1 MLPIDFAPLGEAV
14 DSGRLQ
20 KALGF
25 NRARLSQ
32 LLTVS
37 HNYGLGAALPDPVGV
52 LGGALIWSVKDLEEA
67 LPTIL
72 AAQQSRARKLHRTD
86 REPVDFAAVE
96 ALHGDFEGVP
106 HVLGWMDAA
115 LIARH
120 FGLGQG
126 GARYPGEWASRGRL
140 LPEHAGILGGGRV
153 WPVKGVKEREPL
165 IIAHLA
171 RRGKRSIA

>member
-1 MLPIDFAPLGEAV
+1 MPIDFAPLGDAV

-25 NRARLSQ
+25 NRARLNK

-37 HNYGLGAALPDPVGV
+37 HNYGLGAALPDPAGV

-67 LPTIL
+67 LPAIL
-72 AAQQSRARKLHRTD
+72 AAQQNRARKLNRTD

-120 FGLGQG
+120 FGLGKG
-126 GARYPGEWASRGRL
+126 GARYPGEWAARGRL
-140 LPEHAGILGGGRV
+140 LPEHAGVLGGGRV
-153 WPVKGVKEREPL
+153 WSVESVKEREPL
-165 IIAHLA
+165 ILAHLV
-171 RRGKRSIA
+171 RRGIRPAA